1 MATQENWITLFE
13 KVIGRQPD
21 QNEIAL
27 GLDSGFAP
35 SKIKAIA
42 AMTDNDVISE
52 EMVFE
57 SFGVAESD
65 FSDSSLS
72 SDLENSQ
79 GLEDEQFYDVYEES
93 PEQVPYQAAAMEE
106 SVDPEKSVSVYD
118 VAEGPM
124 AIDPN
129 PMEMTNSGHEALV
142 SNPQSNDFQM
152 ISKGNPE
159 KSDKQIWVEAF
170 ERYLGRK
177 PNPDEF
183 IIGKNQDF
191 DLTSINLFLKNAKK
205 VPKATSSVKRDKKTT
220 LIYALIG
227 ALCIGGL
234 AYYMTYQKFFSRQ
247 AVMDKY
253 ISLATQDGKKAMEYQ
268 VWSDTYKSIKSSEL
282 KYTDMD
288 AIYYPKTS
296 SKLWGNDGMRKVG
309 QKYLIF
315 PDWKV
320 LIHPVNAT
328 VNSNTKG
335 LDLEVNG
342 KKWTKTDSNTFSKK
356 LMHLYPGDYDF
367 KASGKVNNQDISISN
382 QESLEDSK
390 KVNLNVSYL
399 SFTVKSNIQD
409 GELYMGSSKLG
420 KLTNGEASISKAA
433 VNKSSTLYVK
443 KSFKDGSSVKSNTQ
457 KVSTLMDGDTVTLD
471 SDSVLTRDTA
481 DSLLEAAYGM
491 LQSYSYDNTNPNGL
505 DSIFVNG
512 NKNNFYADVVNMID
526 TNTINAKNRSADS
539 ISFSEV
545 DVNNVVQTG
554 ARTYTADF
562 TVLYDFY
569 YGYDSKHRSSGDIKQ
584 KMSWSVI
591 IEYKPGSNNE
601 DYYGGYSNFMISG
614 KNGESKALSTENT
627 VE

>member
-1 MATQENWITLFE
+1 
-13 KVIGRQPD
+13 
-21 QNEIAL
+21 
-27 GLDSGFAP
+27 
-35 SKIKAIA
+35 
-42 AMTDNDVISE
+42 
-52 EMVFE
+52 
-57 SFGVAESD
+57 
-65 FSDSSLS
+65 
-72 SDLENSQ
+72 
-79 GLEDEQFYDVYEES
+79 
-93 PEQVPYQAAAMEE
+93 
-106 SVDPEKSVSVYD
+106 
-118 VAEGPM
+118 
-124 AIDPN
+124 
-129 PMEMTNSGHEALV
+129 
-142 SNPQSNDFQM
+142 
-152 ISKGNPE
+152 
-159 KSDKQIWVEAF
+159 
-170 ERYLGRK
+170 
-177 PNPDEF
+177 
-183 IIGKNQDF
+183 
-191 DLTSINLFLKNAKK
+191 
-205 VPKATSSVKRDKKTT
+205 
-220 LIYALIG
+220 
-227 ALCIGGL
+227 
-234 AYYMTYQKFFSRQ
+234 
-247 AVMDKY
+247 
-253 ISLATQDGKKAMEYQ
+253 MEYQ
-268 VWSDTYKSIKSSEL
+268 VWSDTYKPIKSSDL
-282 KYTDMD
+282 KYTDMN

-296 SKLWGNDGMRKVG
+296 SKLWGNEGMRKGG

-342 KKWTKTDSNTFSKK
+342 KKWTKTDSNAFSKK
-356 LMHLYPGDYDF
+356 LTHLYPGDYDF

-584 KMSWSVI
+584 KMSAQIIPIGANDESVLRSAI
-591 IEYKPGSNNE
+591 YFSN
-601 DYYGGYSNFMISG
+601 ISG
-614 KNGESKALSTENT
+614 KNRVSIGLDAINRGTKVGKIEYFKHDFKRDIAKSVESEAPNHVRVNSVILSALILNEFKKRAEIVARELGQDDLKNVVITVPAYFTSDQRKATKDAGKIALC
-627 VE
+627 